1 MARLLHPLEKRQLI
15 SVALQQESRLDILIT
30 ELLIAV
36 IAGGVLLV
44 DALR

>member
-1 MARLLHPLEKRQLI
+1 MTTPHGAINETSEWHYDGET
-15 SVALQQESRLDILIT
+15 ALDILIT

>member
-1 MARLLHPLEKRQLI
+1 MTSHMERSALHYNRGT
-15 SVALQQESRLDILIT
+15 ALDILIT